1 MTARAALATLSRTR
15 TSARILKFLQL
26 YSQSGN
32 VTQACAA
39 ACITRE
45 THYRKLRE
53 DEAYRAA
60 FAEAEAAA
68 GQHLEDLAVQRV
80 EDGTYD
86 YQMHLAL
93 LKRFR
98 PELYR
103 ERTSVD
109 TNITVNLA
117 DRLEAARKRLN
128 EGQE

>member
-1 MTARAALATLSRTR
+1 MS
-15 TSARILKFLQL
+15 
-26 YSQSGN
+26 
-32 VTQACAA
+32 AA
-39 ACITRE
+39 AEAAGITRE
-45 THYRKLRE
+45 THYKKLRV

-103 ERTSVD
+103 ERTAVD